1 LRNPGLLGHRRSPS
15 AEAFNPIGLFTP
27 AVAPLAASGELKP
40 STLGAGVAVVVVVIV
55 VAFVTLPMSGAGG
68 SSTPGAS
75 STTGTG
81 SVTSSAQ
88 GGNQTYIA
96 TFVSTTTSEATTV
109 TSTVAVSTA
118 ASTTQTQSGD
128 SFTYTL
134 SSQVKVLTVSAQV
147 SGPAGDQSIS
157 FSVTFENIGTGTI
170 YVAGGDASALNAT
183 IVSGATSRATS
194 GLRCEGAVALVP
206 ISPGSESTST
216 TPGCWS
222 GYSYQLQGPT
232 VQAEMTLSWS
242 GANAGTID
250 ISAQF
255 AVA

>member
-1 LRNPGLLGHRRSPS
+1 MPG
-15 AEAFNPIGLFTP
+15 T
-27 AVAPLAASGELKP
+27 
-40 STLGAGVAVVVVVIV
+40 
-55 VAFVTLPMSGAGG
+55 GG
-68 SSTPGAS
+68 STTPSAS

-96 TFVSTTTSEATTV
+96 TFVSTTASEATTTTSEATTM
-109 TSTVAVSTA
+109 TSTVAVPTSTA
-118 ASTTQTQSGD
+118 TTQTQSGS
-128 SFTYTL
+128 SFTYTP

-147 SGPAGDQSIS
+147 SGAAGDQSIS

-183 IVSGATSRATS
+183 IESGAAPRVTS
-194 GLRCEGAVALVP
+194 GMKCEGAVALVP
-206 ISPGSESTST
+206 ISPGGESTSI

-222 GYSYQLQGPT
+222 GYSYQVQGPT
-232 VQAEMTLSWS
+232 VQALMTLSWS
-242 GANAGTID
+242 GANAGSIH
-250 ISAQF
+250 ISVQF